1 MFVSEEEWLW
11 FVSSCDL
18 AFQDEVRN
26 WVMLMFMVLE
36 GWYVRNSMVF
46 ILDYSSFMWVT
57 EMLS

>member
-1 MFVSEEEWLW
+1 MFVSEERCLS

-18 AFQDEVRN
+18 AFQDELRN

-36 GWYVRNSMVF
+36 GWYVRNSMVL
-46 ILDYSSFMWVT
+46 ILDYSSFMWVM

>member
-1 MFVSEEEWLW
+1 MSVSEEKRLW

-36 GWYVRNSMVF
+36 GCKKQYGV
-46 ILDYSSFMWVT
+46 YS
-57 EMLS
+57 EL